1 MEPLTPA
8 SLQGR
13 VPQSC
18 SGCCQQFHCKHFGT
32 RCGGR
37 PAVGAHSEL
46 LEEGQA
52 KGLQN
57 ARLRGWREDRGGGS
71 ADTLSKGSAAVT
83 RGCKPGQTEQHCAVL
98 ELSPGQREVVR
109 RLRDG
114 RGRSQTQVPVPR
126 RKPQDQPPAA
136 PVHGEDAAEAL
147 SWPPGRGLGQWP
159 SGQHTQLCGCW
170 FSTLLFYVI

>member
-32 RCGGR
+32 RCGHR
-37 PAVGAHSEL
+37 PALGAHSATGKRPPERQAQGMEGGQRWRQRRY
-46 LEEGQA
+46 LEQRLCRGHQ
-52 KGLQN
+52 GLQTRSDR
-57 ARLRGWREDRGGGS
+57 AALCCAGAVSGPEGGCPALEGWS
-71 ADTLSKGSAAVT
+71 
-83 RGCKPGQTEQHCAVL
+83 
-98 ELSPGQREVVR
+98 
-109 RLRDG
+109 
-114 RGRSQTQVPVPR
+114 GRSQTQVPVPR